1 MSGTTALKNSESC
14 PLTDRELLDSEKILI
29 EDNPL
34 RLVVGEFLSI
44 KTKDGRLI
52 KLKLNSTQQKL
63 FDKILELRRAKKPIR
78 IWLLKYRQG
87 GICLAPETKIL
98 TKDLKWITL
107 KDVEIGEEIFAVE
120 EKVGN
125 GKGIPRK
132 MKVGIVEKKRNII
145 KDAFKITLED
155 NRILIAT
162 GEHRFLSKKD
172 NHSRT
177 VWKTVRKMKPGD
189 ALRHITYPWSN
200 SNYEDGWMGGII
212 DGEGSIR
219 RTERSG
225 YDLKITQLPGLVC
238 ERIRDYLV
246 NNRYNFQEKTDNR
259 PAKEGG
265 KFSSKPITMFFLSR
279 IDELIRL
286 IGKTR
291 PIRLIDKVWWENK
304 SLPCRRG
311 KDRAWIKIIK
321 IESVGKKR
329 MIDLQTSTKTFIAE
343 GLVSHNSTES
353 EAIIYALTSQQSN
366 RNSLIMA
373 DEEDKSGYLFQ
384 MSKLYQEELEKSDPH
399 IPPTLKKSNA
409 KALEFEHLHSQIII
423 DTAKNVDAARAFTY
437 QYVHLSEVARF
448 PNLRAVLDAL
458 NQSVPDH
465 WDTIILGETT
475 ANGMEEFY
483 QEWQRAIKGQTDWI
497 PLFFPWFMMEE
508 YRLPLQGGQLYSIEG
523 VHFSADTSIVSFEKE
538 EQKLG
543 RKFNLD
549 DTQLNWRRWCIVN
562 KCQGSINTFKQ
573 EYPATW
579 EEAFITSGALYF
591 DSEGLAKQLK
601 KRPLALGEIFFQ
613 NLKWE
618 FRDLPHGRI
627 EIFEKP
633 QDGEQYIIIQDASE
647 GVDADEAAILVLN
660 KRMNSTA
667 AIVAGQHTPEEIAQM
682 GIGLANFYN
691 QGLLVPENKG
701 YGYQVGQLDY
711 QNYGNV
717 YRKMVDKDGI
727 PTATDEIGFNTNS
740 VTRPQ
745 MLAQLAEEI
754 KNNATVLNSEK
765 LINEC
770 YTFVIKRDKDG
781 NVVKIEAQDGV
792 QDGKRLYQDGLVVC
806 RAIGSYVRNQFPY
819 KPIETKDQHAKQRAA
834 VEERHKKR
842 GFGG

>member
-1 MSGTTALKNSESC
+1 MIELKESS
-14 PLTDRELLDSEKILI
+14 PRGKLAR
-29 EDNPL
+29 DNTERLAIQEEPL
-34 RLVVGEFLSI
+34 RLVDSKYLSI

-52 KLKLNSTQQKL
+52 KLQLNSTQQKL

-87 GICLAPETKIL
+87 GI
-98 TKDLKWITL
+98 
-107 KDVEIGEEIFAVE
+107 
-120 EKVGN
+120 
-125 GKGIPRK
+125 
-132 MKVGIVEKKRNII
+132 
-145 KDAFKITLED
+145 
-155 NRILIAT
+155 
-162 GEHRFLSKKD
+162 
-172 NHSRT
+172 
-177 VWKTVRKMKPGD
+177 
-189 ALRHITYPWSN
+189 
-200 SNYEDGWMGGII
+200 
-212 DGEGSIR
+212 
-219 RTERSG
+219 
-225 YDLKITQLPGLVC
+225 
-238 ERIRDYLV
+238 
-246 NNRYNFQEKTDNR
+246 
-259 PAKEGG
+259 
-265 KFSSKPITMFFLSR
+265 
-279 IDELIRL
+279 
-286 IGKTR
+286 
-291 PIRLIDKVWWENK
+291 
-304 SLPCRRG
+304 
-311 KDRAWIKIIK
+311 
-321 IESVGKKR
+321 
-329 MIDLQTSTKTFIAE
+329 
-343 GLVSHNSTES
+343 STES

-409 KALEFEHLHSQIII
+409 KNLEFEHLHSQILI

-497 PLFFPWFMMEE
+497 PLFFPWFMMGE

-523 VHFSADTSIVSFEKE
+523 IHFGADTSIVSFEKE
-538 EQKLG
+538 EQELKQ
-543 RKFNLD
+543 KFNLD

-562 KCQGSINTFKQ
+562 KCQGSITTFKQ

-591 DSEGLAKQLK
+591 DPEGLVKQLK
-601 KRPLALGEIFFQ
+601 KRPIALGEIFFQ

-682 GIGLANFYN
+682 GISLANFYN

-770 YTFVIKRDKDG
+770 YTFVIKRDNKDG

-792 QDGKRLYQDGLVVC
+792 QDGKRLYQDGLVIC

-819 KPIETKDQHAKQRAA
+819 KVTDTKDIHAKQRAA